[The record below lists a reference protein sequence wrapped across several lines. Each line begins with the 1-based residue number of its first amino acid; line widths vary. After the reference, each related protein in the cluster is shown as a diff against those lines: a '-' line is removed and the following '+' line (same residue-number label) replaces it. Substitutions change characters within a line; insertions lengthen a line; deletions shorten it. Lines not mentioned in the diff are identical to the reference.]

1 MKNTIIKFKS
11 HILVALIALGAVSC
25 SFFEQPTNVRDL
37 DYVFSRGEET
47 RQWLTRSYA
56 FLPDPFVCWKSTW
69 NEFYPYIAMSDEADM
84 GLVLDDTHSY
94 KIDLGDWNPNEDVYG
109 GKWYILYK
117 QIRHL
122 YVFLDNV
129 KVVENQNYIDSQAK
143 VDAMKL
149 EARFLIAYFHVLLF
163 EQYGPIPLI
172 KGAVSPS
179 ASVKELLVSRNSV
192 DEVVDWLDHELDEIA
207 GALPLSEPDPRW
219 AGRPLKGA
227 ALAVRARLLLLAASP
242 LYNSPDNYKGLEEYR
257 VLQNGD
263 GKRLFPQEYKKD
275 KWERAAL
282 AAKDVIDL
290 GVYSLHET
298 GETYADPKVKA
309 FNSYREVFTKAGNKE
324 VIFARTSTD
333 YNEYY
338 QGIQPRQW
346 QAGGF
351 MGITQKLV
359 DAFYAEDGMDIN
371 DSDLYSEDG
380 FTTVPADITLN
391 KYVMDLAKI
400 DRVHNMYQCREPRF
414 YVSVFFNGR
423 KWESEH
429 AQVNGVVE
437 PCDFFL
443 NGKSGRPNHDSP
455 KTGYCSYKYV
465 GVGDFKYKQTAK
477 NSILYRYA
485 HVLLD
490 YIEALNQYD
499 PGNPDILFY
508 LNEIRN
514 RAGIPNYEECYPDK
528 MDQQS
533 IHDAIMRERFVELN
547 FEGNRYF
554 DTRRYCIAEHENA
567 GETYGM
573 DMSKTNNQESDFY
586 KRKSFE
592 TRVFKKSF
600 YLFPIPKDELSNN
613 TNLVQNPYWNKIN

>member
-1 MKNTIIKFKS
+1 MKLKS
-11 HILVALIALGAVSC
+11 HTLAAVVAVCAASC

-37 DYVFSRGEET
+37 DYVFSRGDET

-56 FLPDPFVCWKSTW
+56 FLPDPFVCWRSTW
-69 NEFYPYIAMSDEADM
+69 NEYYPYIAMSDEADM
-84 GLVLDDTHSY
+84 SIDMDGLNAY
-94 KIDLGDWNPNEDVYG
+94 KIDLGDWNPNEDIYG
-109 GKWYILYK
+109 GKWNVLYK

-149 EARFLIAYFHVLLF
+149 EARFLIAYFHVMLF

-172 KGAVSPS
+172 KGAVSP
-179 ASVKELLVSRNSV
+179 AADVKDLMVCRNSV
-192 DEVVDWLDHELDEIA
+192 DEVVDWLDEELYNIA
-207 GALPLSEPDPRW
+207 QELPLTEPDSRW

-242 LYNSPDNYKGLEEYR
+242 LYNSPDNYRGLEEYR
-257 VLQNGD
+257 VLQNPD
-263 GKRLFPQEYKKD
+263 GKRLFPQEYQKS
-275 KWERAAL
+275 KWERAAK
-282 AAKDVIDL
+282 AAKEVIDL
-290 GVYSLHET
+290 GIYSLHET
-298 GETYADPKVKA
+298 SESYADPKVRA
-309 FNSYREVFTKAGNKE
+309 FNSYREVFTEPGNKE
-324 VIFARTSTD
+324 IIFARTSSD

-351 MGITQKLV
+351 MSVTQKLV
-359 DAFYAEDGMDIN
+359 DAFYAEDGRDIN
-371 DSDLYSEDG
+371 DSELYSEEG
-380 FTTVPADITLN
+380 FTTNRNDITLN
-391 KYVMDLAKI
+391 KYVLDMAKI
-400 DRVHNMYQCREPRF
+400 DRVFNMYQHREPRF

-429 AQVNGVVE
+429 AQVNGAVE

-465 GVGDFKYKQTAK
+465 GVGDFKYQQTAK
-477 NSILYRYA
+477 NPILFRYA
-485 HVLLD
+485 NVLLD

-499 PGNPDILFY
+499 PGSPDILLY
-508 LNEIRN
+508 LNMIRN
-514 RAGIPNYEECYPDK
+514 RAGIPNYETCYPNK
-528 MDQQS
+528 LDQKS
-533 IHDAIMRERFVELN
+533 MHDAIMRERFVELN
-547 FEGNRYF
+547 YEGNRYF
-554 DTRRYCIAEHENA
+554 DTRRYCIAEQENA
-567 GETYGM
+567 GEFYGM
-573 DMSKTNNQESDFY
+573 DMSKTVNQESEFY

-592 TRVFKKSF
+592 TRVFKKAF

-613 TNLVQNPYWNKIN
+613 TNLVQNPYWNKNN

>member
-1 MKNTIIKFKS
+1 MKFKS
-11 HILVALIALGAVSC
+11 HILVYALAVCAASC

-37 DYVFSRGEET
+37 DYVFSRGDET
-47 RQWLTRSYA
+47 RQWLTRSYS
-56 FLPDPFVCWKSTW
+56 FMPDPFVCWRSTW
-69 NEFYPYIAMSDEADM
+69 NEYYPYIAMSDEADM
-84 GLVLDDTHSY
+84 SIDMDELNAY
-94 KIDLGDWNPNEDVYG
+94 KIDLGDWNPNEDIYG
-109 GKWYILYK
+109 GKWNILYK

-122 YVFLDNV
+122 YIFLENV

-149 EARFLIAYFHVLLF
+149 EARFLIAYFHVMLF
-163 EQYGPIPLI
+163 EQYGPIPII
-172 KGAVSPS
+172 KEAVSPS
-179 ASVKELLVSRNSV
+179 ADVDELLVTRNSV
-192 DEVVDWLDHELDEIA
+192 DEVVDWLDEELYNIA
-207 GALPLSEPDPRW
+207 QELPLTEPDSRW

-242 LYNSPDNYKGLEEYR
+242 LYNSPDNYRGLEEYR
-257 VLQNGD
+257 VLQNPD

-275 KWERAAL
+275 KWQRAAL
-282 AAKDVIDL
+282 AAKEVIDL
-290 GVYSLHET
+290 GIYSLHET
-298 GETYADPKVKA
+298 SESYTDPQIRA
-309 FNSYREVFTKAGNKE
+309 FNSYREVFTEPGNKE
-324 VIFARTSTD
+324 IIFARTSSD

-351 MGITQKLV
+351 MSITQKLV
-359 DAFYAEDGMDIN
+359 DAFYAEDGKDIN
-371 DSDLYSEDG
+371 DSEIYSEEG
-380 FTTVPADITLN
+380 FTTTINDITLN
-391 KYVMDLAKI
+391 KYVLDIAKI
-400 DRVHNMYQCREPRF
+400 DRVFNMYQHREPRF

-477 NSILYRYA
+477 NPILFRYA
-485 HVLLD
+485 NVLLD

-499 PGNPDILFY
+499 SGNPDILLY
-508 LNEIRN
+508 LNMVRN
-514 RAGIPNYEECYPDK
+514 RAGIPDYETCYPGK
-528 MDQQS
+528 ADQKS
-533 IHDAIMRERFVELN
+533 MHDAIMRERFVELN
-547 FEGNRYF
+547 YEGNRYF
-554 DTRRYCIAEHENA
+554 DTRRYCIAEQENA
-567 GETYGM
+567 GEFYGM
-573 DMSKTNNQESDFY
+573 DMSKTVNEENEFY

-592 TRVFKKSF
+592 TRVFKKAF

-613 TNLVQNPYWNKIN
+613 TNLVQNPYWNKNN